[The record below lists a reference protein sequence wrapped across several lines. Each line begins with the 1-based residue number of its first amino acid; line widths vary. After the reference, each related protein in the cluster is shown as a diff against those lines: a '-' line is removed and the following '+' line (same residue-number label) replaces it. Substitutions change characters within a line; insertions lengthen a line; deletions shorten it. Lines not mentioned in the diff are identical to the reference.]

1 LVEIAHRGNRPTL
14 ADVDVGRT
22 DKFAHIRPQPLRS
35 VLTGGKVPR
44 HGGTPTACQEHVL
57 SRLHRGLRFR
67 RASGFR
73 AAGQAAAGLLI
84 RCGERE
90 HAALRHRRC
99 SMLRLATIVATSLA
113 GMLFATSA
121 MAQIQVCP
129 VSRMIT
135 ASGTETPGMP
145 PKIYY
150 IYPESGEIQAG
161 LDEPVPA
168 PISCQGGILVI
179 EKKDQVGTTCE
190 FRFRFTST
198 NTGSPLTEVSPANCP
213 SLQLSNLKWA
223 APIASRMT
231 ERKIVYAL
239 WAANDAAIRYTAIVV
254 GVAKDGGVRS
264 LADEMK
270 TEHGDLN
277 NRLATT
283 FADMQTNWSASPAPP
298 GVASDVSNAITIAAE
313 AKRRAM
319 LSRAVSNNLAGVD
332 KQFVQDEYK
341 FHTKMV
347 MTIEKF
353 IAESK
358 FDRPKAFLAESLD
371 VFKRHIM
378 HAEMLATAIGLTPQ
392 ELAQL
397 KKQQPFPAP

>member
-1 LVEIAHRGNRPTL
+1 
-14 ADVDVGRT
+14 
-22 DKFAHIRPQPLRS
+22 
-35 VLTGGKVPR
+35 
-44 HGGTPTACQEHVL
+44 
-57 SRLHRGLRFR
+57 
-67 RASGFR
+67 
-73 AAGQAAAGLLI
+73 
-84 RCGERE
+84 
-90 HAALRHRRC
+90 
-99 SMLRLATIVATSLA
+99 
-113 GMLFATSA
+113 
-121 MAQIQVCP
+121 MAQIQDCP

-145 PKIYY
+145 AKIYY

-161 LDEPVPA
+161 LSDPEPA

-179 EKKDQVGTTCE
+179 QKKDQVGTTCE

-223 APIASRMT
+223 AQIASRMT

-254 GVAKDGGVRS
+254 GVAKDGGVRA

-277 NRLATT
+277 NTLATT

-298 GVASDVSNAITIAAE
+298 GVASDVSSAITIAAE

-358 FDRPKAFLAESLD
+358 FDRPKAFLDASLL

-378 HAEMLATAIGLTPQ
+378 HAEMLATAIGLTPR
-392 ELAQL
+392 ELVEL